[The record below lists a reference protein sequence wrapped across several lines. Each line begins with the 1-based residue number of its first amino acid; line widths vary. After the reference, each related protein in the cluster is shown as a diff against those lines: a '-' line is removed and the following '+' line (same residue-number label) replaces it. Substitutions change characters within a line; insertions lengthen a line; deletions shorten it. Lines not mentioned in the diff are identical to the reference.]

1 MYKWIHTS
9 TEGWKHVKYIN
20 VGEVTDNSYLGW
32 KKPRRKEQYV
42 TINPVTG
49 NIDWYYTFDGTWH
62 KKDAEGNEIAWT
74 PTEFSLTV
82 NTNNDNYGDVSF
94 TVAAP
99 NTYNS
104 TTGKVTKITTGDV
117 AITLSASPESGYEVQ
132 KWQKNGTDIPDSTK
146 ANLEVTANADVTYTA
161 VFKQSD

>member
-74 PTEFSLTV
+74 PTEFRLTV

-117 AITLSASPESGYEVQ
+117 TITLSASPESGYEVQ
-132 KWQKNGTDIPDSTK
+132 KWQKNGTDIPDSAK
-146 ANLEVTANADVTYTA
+146 ANLEVTANVDVTYTA

>member
-1 MYKWIHTS
+1 MYKWIYTL
-9 TEGWKHVKYIN
+9 TEGWKHVKYVN

-42 TINPVTG
+42 TINHVTG

-117 AITLSASPESGYEVQ
+117 AITLGASPESGYEVQ
-132 KWQKNGTDIPDSTK
+132 KWQKNGTDIPNSAK

>member
-74 PTEFSLTV
+74 PIEFSLTV

>member
-117 AITLSASPESGYEVQ
+117 AITLSALPESGYEVQ

>member
-99 NTYNS
+99 NIYNS

-146 ANLEVTANADVTYTA
+146 TNLEVTANADVTYTA

>member
-146 ANLEVTANADVTYTA
+146 TNLEVTANADVTYTA